1 MELSDLPIHILH
13 SKLKKREIT
22 ILEILDS
29 VISRIESLESNLNAY
44 ISLFLDEARE
54 RAVELEGKIGED
66 VPFLYGIPVAIK
78 DNIAVKD
85 YETTCGSKILLGY
98 RSPYNATVVERLLKR
113 GAIIIGKTN
122 LDEFAMGAS
131 GEYSYFGPTRNPLN
145 TDYVP
150 GGSSSGSATAVS
162 SGEAIAALGSD
173 TGGSVRQPAS
183 FTGVVG
189 LKPTYGRV
197 SRYGLVAFAS
207 SLDQIGS
214 LTKDVYD
221 SAILFEAISGYD
233 PKDSTSFNLPVPTI
247 SEIFENYEGERFKIG
262 LPKEYFIEGIDG
274 EVERAVLDA
283 ARSLEGEGFELKEI
297 SLPHTKYSVAVYQII
312 ATSEASSNLARYDGT
327 RYGHRT
333 KSFDN
338 LEEMY
343 LNTRSEG
350 FGDEVI
356 RRILLGTFALSA
368 GYYEA
373 YYLKALKVR
382 KLIREDFDRA
392 FKEVDVV
399 LTPVSPVPPFKIGEK
414 IVDPLSLY
422 LIDIFT
428 VTVNLAGLP
437 AISVPCGYTS
447 DGLPIGLQLIGKP
460 FEEVTLLK
468 VARFYEEKLSPF
480 IRSSLH
486 Q

>member
-1 MELSDLPIHILH
+1 MELADLPIHILH
-13 SKLKKREIT
+13 TKLKRRKVSV
-22 ILEILDS
+22 LDILDS

-44 ISLFLDEARE
+44 INLFLDEARE
-54 RAVELEGKIGED
+54 RAVELESKMSED
-66 VPFLYGIPVAIK
+66 FSYLYGIPMAIK
-78 DNIAVKD
+78 DNIAVKN

-98 RSPYNATVVERLLKR
+98 RSPYNATVVEKLLEK

-122 LDEFAMGAS
+122 LDEFGMGAS
-131 GEYSYFGPTRNPLN
+131 GEYSYFGPTRNPVN
-145 TDYVP
+145 PEFVP
-150 GGSSSGSATAVS
+150 GGSSSGSATAVKA
-162 SGEAIAALGSD
+162 GEAIAALGSD

-183 FTGVVG
+183 FSGIVG

-207 SLDQIGS
+207 SLDQIGC
-214 LTKDVYD
+214 LTKNVYD
-221 SAILFEAISGYD
+221 SAIIFEAISGFD
-233 PKDSTSFNLPVPTI
+233 PKDSTSFDIPVPSI
-247 SEIFENYEGERFKIG
+247 SQIFENYEREKFVIG
-262 LPKEYFIEGIDG
+262 LPKEYFIEGMDK
-274 EVERAVLDA
+274 EVENTVMEA
-283 ARSLEGEGFELKEI
+283 ARSFSKEGFNLKEI
-297 SLPHTKYSVAVYQII
+297 SLPHTKYSVAVYQLI

-333 KSFDN
+333 KNFED

-350 FGDEVI
+350 FGDEVK

-373 YYLKALKVR
+373 YYLKAQKVR

-392 FKEVDVV
+392 FKEVDII
-399 LTPVSPVPPFKIGEK
+399 LTPVSPVPPFRIGEK

-437 AISVPCGYTS
+437 ALSIPCGFTRE
-447 DGLPIGLQLIGKP
+447 GLPIGFQLIGKP
-460 FEEVTLLK
+460 FDEVTLLK
-468 VARFYEEKLSPF
+468 VARFYEEKLSPIIKSF
-480 IRSSLH
+480 PH

>member
-29 VISRIESLESNLNAY
+29 VISRIETLESSLNAY
-44 ISLFLDEARE
+44 INLFLDEARE
-54 RAVELEGKIGED
+54 RAVELESGMGENF
-66 VPFLYGIPVAIK
+66 PYLYGIPIAIK
-78 DNIAVKD
+78 DNIAVKN

-98 RSPYNATVVERLLKR
+98 RSPYNATAVDKLLER
-113 GAIIIGKTN
+113 GTIIIGKTN

-131 GEYSYFGPTRNPLN
+131 GEYSYFGPTRNPIN
-145 TDYVP
+145 PEYVP
-150 GGSSSGSATAVS
+150 GGSSSGSATAVA

-183 FTGVVG
+183 FTGIVG

-207 SLDQIGS
+207 SLDQIGC

-221 SAILFEAISGYD
+221 SAILFEAISGFD
-233 PKDSTSFNLPVPTI
+233 PKDSTSFDLPVP
-247 SEIFENYEGERFKIG
+247 SVSQIFENYEREKFVIG
-262 LPKEYFIEGIDG
+262 LPKEYFVEGIDR
-274 EVERAVLDA
+274 EVEEAAREA
-283 ARSLEGEGFELKEI
+283 ARSFVKEGFSLKEI

-333 KSFDN
+333 KNFED

-350 FGDEVI
+350 FGDEVK

-373 YYLKALKVR
+373 YYLKAQRVR
-382 KLIREDFDRA
+382 KLIREDFDKA
-392 FKEVDVV
+392 FNEVDVI

-414 IVDPLSLY
+414 VVDPISLY

-437 AISVPCGYTS
+437 AISIPCGYTKE
-447 DGLPIGLQLIGKP
+447 GLPIGLQLIGKP
-460 FEEVTLLK
+460 FDEITLLK
-468 VARFYEEKLSPF
+468 VARFYEEKLSPIF
-480 IRSSLH
+480 RSSH
-486 Q
+486 RQ